1 MSRYSMY
8 VLIMLICTGC
18 GGWNPPDPG
27 DGDTNSP
34 PEIRLIGANNV
45 QLHHG
50 EAYEDT
56 GATANDNEDGDLT
69 DQIVVSGLPIT
80 SNVPGNYVIG
90 YQVTDSDGASASIER
105 LVNVAENNAPTIN
118 LHGAAS
124 LEVEQNT
131 EFSDPGATANDTE
144 DGNLD
149 AQIDVA
155 GEVDTTAPGTYELI
169 YSVTDSASA
178 TAETTRVV
186 TVTQVGSPFSH
197 IPITNEKAGFTTILP
212 ASDSRLIYV
221 SSSTGDNA
229 NDGLTPETAVN
240 SITRG
245 KDLLRDGS
253 PDWLL
258 LKIGDE
264 WQEGLGKWLKSGRSA
279 SEPMVVTAYGE
290 GTKRPLLMSGTK
302 DGLRASGGGG
312 SPQIIDNLVFSGLHL
327 YAQTRDPD
335 ASTFVEVTNNRGINW
350 FRGATYLLFEDNYI
364 EHYKEG
370 IQMHDLDNLNISGV
384 VIRRNIIVDSY
395 AVGAHS
401 QGMYL
406 AQTEGVLIEENIF
419 DHNGWHPELAGAE
432 ATKFNHSVYIQK
444 GNVGVEIKNNIISR
458 SSSHG
463 MQLRPGGEILGN
475 FLIRNPISIL
485 LGLNDDGVDDGI
497 VRNNVILNGN
507 DINSDNAKRGW
518 GIDFN
523 PENNAIVENNIVA
536 HVMSDSGN
544 RFAIKQSPNATYIDN
559 IVYKWEEGTDDPMNY
574 QDPDRTIE
582 EYDALMG
589 GTGTYESFISSLRT
603 QSRLTWNPA
612 YSVENLKQF
621 FRDGFEEKTK

>member
-1 MSRYSMY
+1 MFRYSMY

-50 EAYEDT
+50 EAYEDA

-69 DQIVVSGLPIT
+69 DQIVVTGLPIT

-90 YQVTDSDGASASIER
+90 YRVTDSDGESASIER

-118 LHGAAS
+118 LNGAAS
-124 LEVEQNT
+124 LEVEENT
-131 EFSDPGATANDTE
+131 EFSDPGATANDAE
-144 DGNLD
+144 DGNLN
-149 AQIDVA
+149 AKIDVT
-155 GEVDTTAPGTYELI
+155 GEVDTATAGTYELS
-169 YSVTDSASA
+169 YSVTDSAGA
-178 TAETTRVV
+178 TAETTRMV
-186 TVTQVGSPFSH
+186 TVVQASSPFSH
-197 IPITNEKAGFTTILP
+197 IPITIEKAGFTTILP

-327 YAQTRDPD
+327 YSETRDPD
-335 ASTFVEVTNNRGINW
+335 SSSFTQVSTNRGINW
-350 FRGATYLLFEDNYI
+350 YRGCSYLLFEDNYI

-370 IQMHDLDNLNISGV
+370 IQIHDLDNLDISGV
-384 VIRRNIIVDSY
+384 VIRRNVIVDSY
-395 AVGAHS
+395 ATDAHS
-401 QGMYL
+401 QGIYVS
-406 AQTEGVLIEENIF
+406 QTEGVLIEENIF
-419 DHNGWHPELAGAE
+419 DHNGWHATYPGAV
-432 ATKFNHSVYIQK
+432 ATKFNHSIYIQSD
-444 GNVGVEIKNNIISR
+444 NTDIDIKNNIISR

-463 MQLRPGGEILGN
+463 MQLRPGGIIEGN

-485 LGLNDDGVDDGI
+485 LGRATNSPSDGQI
-497 VRNNVILNGN
+497 INNVVLNGN
-507 DINSDNAKRGW
+507 DIGPGDLRRGW

-523 PENNAIVENNIVA
+523 TQNNGLVKNNIVA
-536 HVMSDSGN
+536 HVMSDASN
-544 RFAIKQSPNATYIDN
+544 RFAIKESENATYINN
-559 IVYKWEEGTDDPMNY
+559 IVYKWEEGTDDPGNY
-574 QDPDRTIE
+574 IDPERTIE
-582 EYDALMG
+582 EFDQLMG
-589 GTGTYESFISSLRT
+589 GAGTYDSFIGNIRA
-603 QSRLTWNPA
+603 QSRLTWNPD
-612 YSVENLKQF
+612 YSVGEIRQF
-621 FRDGFEEKTK
+621 FIDGFSEQ